1 LYPAFS
7 YCALDLLV
15 SHDGLVKWTNV
26 KKIRPSITWSAFK
39 PTMVLKWNVDGSSPG
54 KPGMAGIG
62 GVLRDWNGK
71 VICLF
76 SIPIGIKDSNEAEFI
91 AVVKALELTSSRED
105 MFGRS
110 IMVESD
116 SANTVH
122 WVLTPPGN
130 RLWYY
135 RELFILASK
144 SSYALRTVNSTHTR
158 REANHMAD
166 QLVKQGVSRI
176 YDLYLDVML

>member
-7 YCALDLLV
+7 YCALDLLI

-62 GVLRDWNGK
+62 GVLRDCNGK

-76 SIPIGIKDSNEAEFI
+76 SIPVGIKDSNEAEFI

-105 MFGRS
+105 MLNLS
-110 IMVESD
+110 LQI
-116 SANTVH
+116 
-122 WVLTPPGN
+122 
-130 RLWYY
+130 WYIGCLP
-135 RELFILASK
+135 RQVIDCGITK
-144 SSYALRTVNSTHTR
+144 NCSSWLLNL
-158 REANHMAD
+158 HM
-166 QLVKQGVSRI
+166 L
-176 YDLYLDVML
+176 